1 MQAKATNKQ
10 NPDVIQ
16 FSLDYDEVKQL
27 EAVSGLR
34 YSS

>member
-16 FSLDYDEVKQL
+16 FSLDYEVKQL